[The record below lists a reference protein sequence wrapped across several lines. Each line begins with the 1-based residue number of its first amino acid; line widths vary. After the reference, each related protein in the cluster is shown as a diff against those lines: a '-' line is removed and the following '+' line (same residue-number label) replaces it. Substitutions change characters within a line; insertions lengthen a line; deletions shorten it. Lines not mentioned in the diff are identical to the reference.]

1 MIGKGNFLTKLDWY
15 IIKKMLSTFLMALAL
30 FTIIIVVF
38 DVAEKIDEF
47 VSKDVTLRE
56 ILLVHYAN
64 YIPFLLNM
72 FSPLFVF
79 ITVIFFTSR
88 MAFRSEIVA
97 ILSSGV
103 SYARFLRPYL
113 FIGSIIACFSYYL
126 NGYLIPISEKK
137 RLGFENTVIRDRSFD
152 FKQNIKM
159 PLTANDV
166 VSFENFR
173 YIDSLGIKV
182 SLEHFENGELSSR
195 VMADKLTWE
204 ESSGMWRFHN
214 FVERIFY
221 NDGSQKLIKRP
232 FKDTMIPINPDE
244 IFMMDDDVQSFS
256 NDEINRMIELEKE
269 RSSNNVFFYLTE
281 KYRRIASPFSILI
294 LTLIGVCVSS
304 VKQRG
309 GVGLHLGKGL
319 LISFAFL
326 FSMQFFNSY
335 GAKGSIQPLIAVW
348 LPNLIFGTIAI
359 RLFQKTQK

>member
-1 MIGKGNFLTKLDWY
+1 
-15 IIKKMLSTFLMALAL
+15 MLGTFLMALGL
-30 FTIIIVVF
+30 FTVIIVVF

-47 VSKDVTLRE
+47 VSKEVTLRE

-64 YIPFLLNM
+64 FIPFLLNM

-88 MAFRSEIVA
+88 LAFRSEIVA

-113 FIGSIIACFSYYL
+113 VIASLIACCSYYL

-137 RLGFENTVIRDRSFD
+137 RLTFENTVIRDRSFD
-152 FKQNIKM
+152 FKQNIKL

-166 VSFENFR
+166 ISFENFR
-173 YIDSLGIKV
+173 YLDSLGLKV
-182 SLEHFENGELSSR
+182 SLEHFENGELASR
-195 VMADKLTWE
+195 IMADKLTWE
-204 ESSGMWRFHN
+204 PKTQKWRLHN

-221 NDGSQKLIKRP
+221 DDGIQRLTKLA
-232 FKDTMIPINPDE
+232 FKDTLIPINPDE

-256 NDEINRMIELEKE
+256 NSEINQMIKIERA
-269 RSSNNVFFYLTE
+269 RSSNNIFFYLTE
-281 KYRRIASPFSILI
+281 KYRRIASPVSIII
-294 LTLIGVCVSS
+294 LTLIGVSVSS

-326 FSMQFFNSY
+326 FAMQFFNSY
-335 GAKGSIQPLIAVW
+335 GAKGTLPPLTAVW
-348 LPNLIFGTIAI
+348 LPNIIFGLIAL
-359 RLFQKTQK
+359 RLLQRTQK